1 MCAICTPLLLD
12 PASASATEE
21 LPETRSQRNQPA
33 PDSAPRSLP
42 SQDFPGALFQLHG
55 HYLDFPVLFFSMFL
69 QTPGFFKL
77 FPPPKNLTIT
87 VDIFP
92 LILQG
97 LDRNNSPFV
106 LPPCLDADLSRLG
119 AELSWSQ
126 LWALFQAR
134 KRELFPSGL
143 FPVPGGSWGWEIRNY
158 LPQDSHPT
166 SSGRGETCLDPGI
179 RSRLG
184 APGLGSV
191 AEIEFLCALRDFVA
205 ILG

>member
-1 MCAICTPLLLD
+1 MCNLHSPPLGSCVGLSHGGASRNEESEESAGSRQRSKVSAESGFSRSSF
-12 PASASATEE
+12 PASW
-21 LPETRSQRNQPA
+21 
-33 PDSAPRSLP
+33 SLFRF
-42 SQDFPGALFQLHG
+42 SGA
-55 HYLDFPVLFFSMFL
+55 VFSMFL

-77 FPPPKNLTIT
+77 FPPPKNLIIT

-97 LDRNNSPFV
+97 LNRNNSPFV
-106 LPPCLDADLSRLG
+106 LPPCLDTDLSRLG

-166 SSGRGETCLDPGI
+166 SPGRGETCLDPGI